1 MPTRST
7 RRKRPRGSIVVQ
19 RAARGAPATRALRAW
34 ALAAA
39 PAGSEVT
46 LRVVGA
52 AEARRLNRAYRGRD
66 YATNV
71 LSFTYAA
78 ARLARSKRRL
88 ARSTRRPARPKLRN
102 ARATTVRGDIVLC
115 QPVIRR
121 EARAQ
126 GKTLAA
132 HYAHLVVHGML
143 HLRGMDHARA
153 RDAARMEHAEIRLL
167 RRLGFADPYA
177 VE

>member
-1 MPTRST
+1 
-7 RRKRPRGSIVVQ
+7 VQ
-19 RAARGAPATRALRAW
+19 RAARGAPSARRLRAW

-52 AEARRLNRAYRGRD
+52 AESRRLNGRYRGRD
-66 YATNV
+66 HATNV
-71 LSFTYAA
+71 LSFAYGPAHA
-78 ARLARSKRRL
+78 ARAPRR
-88 ARSTRRPARPKLRN
+88 R
-102 ARATTVRGDIVLC
+102 ARAVHGDIVLC

-143 HLRGMDHARA
+143 HLRGMGHARA
-153 RDAARMEHAEIRLL
+153 REAARMERAEIRLL

-177 VE
+177 VK